1 MSNSVKSY
9 DTAEYRR
16 YTTKAELCKA
26 INMLRGMVAGISS
39 DGKILPSEVQELT
52 FWCDL
57 HQNLRSK
64 HPFSELL
71 PMIQEALEDG
81 VLDPEEQQDILWVC
95 SNFTDEAKYY
105 DLNTATI
112 QFLHGLV
119 HGIMSDGTVNDIEI
133 HNLSDW
139 LDENDFLR
147 GTYPFD
153 ELDSLVHTALADGF
167 ISEDERAMLTAF
179 FSNIIDFKDS
189 WNLNESD
196 FSDLR
201 KKYSIDGICA
211 LCPDIEFEEKVFCF
225 TGASYKG
232 TRAEL
237 VDKITALGGEYRP
250 GVSKKTDYLV
260 VGNAGNPCWSYSC
273 YGRKIEAAVK
283 LRKMGAK
290 VQIINETDFWD
301 AVLAAE

>member
-26 INMLRGMVAGISS
+26 INMLRGLVDGISS
-39 DGKILPSEVQELT
+39 DGSIGNAEMDELVH
-52 FWCDL
+52 WCRL
-57 HQNLRSK
+57 HQNLSNK

-71 PMIQEALEDG
+71 PLIEDALEDG
-81 VLDPEEQQDILWVC
+81 VLDSEEKQDILWVC
-95 SNFTDEAKYY
+95 NNFTDEEKYY

-119 HGIMSDGTVNDIEI
+119 HGIMSDGTVTDSEI
-133 HNLSDW
+133 QHLNDW
-139 LDENDFLR
+139 LQENDFLR

-153 ELDSLVHTALADGF
+153 ELDSLIGVALADGK

-179 FSNIIDFKDS
+179 LSNLVDFRDS
-189 WNLNESD
+189 WNLDEVD
-196 FSDLR
+196 FAKLR
-201 KKYSIDGICA
+201 ETYSIGGVCA
-211 LCPDIEFEEKVFCF
+211 LCPDIEFEGKLFCF
-225 TGASYKG
+225 TGKTYKG

-237 VDKITALGGEYRP
+237 VDKITELGGEFRS
-250 GVSKKTDYLV
+250 GVTKKTDYLI

-273 YGRKIEAAVK
+273 YGRKIEAAVN

-301 AVLAAE
+301 AVLDAE